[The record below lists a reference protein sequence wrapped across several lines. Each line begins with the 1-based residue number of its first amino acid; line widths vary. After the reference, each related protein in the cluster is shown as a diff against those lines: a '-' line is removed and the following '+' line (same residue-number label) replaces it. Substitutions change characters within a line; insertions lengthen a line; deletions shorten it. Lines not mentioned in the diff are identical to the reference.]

1 MEEKSI
7 SINRTKVA
15 QLLANTG
22 GKIFSAAFKKKD
34 GSYRELNGRTG
45 VAKHRRTKDKKSFA
59 HNVNNPYFIVFDL
72 QKGEYRVINLE
83 TLYWVRHDGIKYIV
97 SDGLKN

>member
-22 GKIFSAAFKKKD
+22 GKIFSAAYKKKD

-59 HNVNNPYFIVFDL
+59 HKLDNSYFVVFDL
-72 QKGEYRVINLE
+72 QKRGYRNINLE
-83 TLYWVRHDGIKYIV
+83 TLYWIKHEGIKYIV
-97 SDGLKN
+97 SDGFKN

>member
-22 GKIFSAAFKKKD
+22 GKIFSAAFVKKD
-34 GSYRELNGRTG
+34 GTFREMNGRTG
-45 VAKHRRTKDKKSFA
+45 VVKHRKTEDKKSFA
-59 HNVNNPYFIVFDL
+59 HDVNNPYFIVFDL
-72 QKGEYRVINLE
+72 QKGQYRVINLE
-83 TLYWVRHDGIKYIV
+83 TLHWVKHEGIKYIV
-97 SDGLKN
+97 SDGMKN